1 MFFHLSDIGFPD
13 LFDIAFV
20 TVLLYV
26 AFVWV
31 RETRAFFVAIGFVI
45 LGLIYIIAKSF
56 DLQLTAWIFQGFFA
70 ILLVIIVV
78 IFQEELRQIFERI
91 AVWSLGRTGSKEYPS
106 SAMDT
111 LVATV
116 ADFARDRIG
125 ALIVIPGKQPVDRHI
140 QGGIEL
146 NGKLSEP
153 LLKSIFDPHSPG
165 HDGAVI
171 IEHDKILRFAAHLP
185 LSRNFTQLSHVGT
198 RHSAGLGLAELTD
211 ALCLIVSE
219 ERGRISVARN
229 SRLWEVDNTQQ
240 LGSIIDAFLKEKMP
254 SRDPRVVSIQLLKE
268 NWVEK
273 AVALS
278 LAFGLWAVFVPG
290 SKTAEA
296 TFSIPVTIE
305 NLASNVVVESVQP
318 PEVSATFSGPRRVLV
333 LFRPEKLRVTI
344 DGSTLDANRRDSLRR
359 TFRLSE
365 KDIRYPKELMLKEL
379 SPATVKVAARRAVSE
394 SKDSGRGAGEAQSK
408 AGETG

>member
-1 MFFHLSDIGFPD
+1 MFFHLSDIGLSD
-13 LFDIAFV
+13 IVDIAFV

-45 LGLIYIIAKSF
+45 LGLIYIVAKSF

-91 AVWSLGRTGSKEYPS
+91 AVWSLGRSAPKQYPS
-106 SAMDT
+106 STVDT
-111 LVATV
+111 LVATL

-125 ALIVIPGKQPVDRHI
+125 ALIVIPGKQPIDRHI

-146 NGKLSEP
+146 NGRLSEP

-171 IEHDKILRFAAHLP
+171 VENDRVVRFAAHLP
-185 LSRNFTQLSHVGT
+185 LSKNFTQLAHVGT
-198 RHSAGLGLAELTD
+198 RHSAALGLAELTD

-240 LGSIIDAFLKEKMP
+240 LGSLIDSFLREKMP
-254 SRDPRVVSIQLLKE
+254 VRDPRMVSLQLLKE

-296 TFSIPVTIE
+296 TFSVPVTVE
-305 NLASNVVVESVQP
+305 NVPSNVVVESVQP
-318 PEVSATFSGPRRVLV
+318 PEVSATFSGPRRALV
-333 LFRPEKLRVTI
+333 LFRPEKLRVTV
-344 DGSTLDANRRDSLRR
+344 DGSTLDANRRDGLKR
-359 TFRLSE
+359 TYRLSE
-365 KDIRYPKELMLKEL
+365 KDIRYPKELMLKDF
-379 SPATVKVAARRAVSE
+379 SPSTVKVAARRVTPDSKE
-394 SKDSGRGAGEAQSK
+394 SARGEAQTK
-408 AGETG
+408 AGETS

>member
-1 MFFHLSDIGFPD
+1 MFFNFSDIGIGD
-13 LFDIAFV
+13 VFDIAFV

-31 RETRAFFVAIGFVI
+31 RQTQAFFVAIGFVI
-45 LGLIYIIAKSF
+45 LGIIYIIAKAF

-70 ILLVIIVV
+70 IFLVIIVV

-91 AVWSLGRTGSKEYPS
+91 AVWSLGRAGLRSYQS
-106 SAMDT
+106 GAMDA

-116 ADFARDRIG
+116 ADFSRDRIG
-125 ALIVIPGKQPVDRHI
+125 ALIVIPGNQPIDRHI

-146 NGKLSEP
+146 NGRLSEP

-171 IEHDKILRFAAHLP
+171 LENDRIARFAAHLP
-185 LSRNFTQLSHVGT
+185 LSKDFAQLAHVGT

-229 SRLWEVDNTQQ
+229 GKLWVVENAQA
-240 LGSIIDAFLKEKMP
+240 LASLIDAFLKEKSP
-254 SRDPRVVSIQLLKE
+254 SRAPSVVSLQLLRE

-273 AVALS
+273 AVALC

-290 SKTAEA
+290 GKTGEV
-296 TFSIPVTIE
+296 TYHVPVTVE
-305 NLASNVVVESVQP
+305 NLSSNLTMDSVQP
-318 PEVSATFSGPRRVLV
+318 TEVNVTFSGQRRVLV
-333 LFRPEKLRVTI
+333 LFRTEKLRVTL
-344 DGSTLDANRRDSLRR
+344 DGSVLDANRRDGLKR
-359 TFRLSE
+359 TYRLSE
-365 KDIRYPKELMLKEL
+365 KDIRYPKELTLKEF
-379 SPATVKVAARRAVSE
+379 SPPAVKVSTKRVLAE
-394 SKDSGRGAGEAQSK
+394 GKDGGRVPGEGQPK
-408 AGETG
+408 VGDTE

>member
-1 MFFHLSDIGFPD
+1 MFFHLSDIGLPD

-31 RETRAFFVAIGFVI
+31 RETHAFFVAIGFVI
-45 LGLIYIIAKSF
+45 LGLIYIVAKSF

-91 AVWSLGRTGSKEYPS
+91 AVWSLGRGAPKHYS
-106 SAMDT
+106 SSSMDA
-111 LVATV
+111 LVATI

-125 ALIVIPGKQPVDRHI
+125 ALIVIPGRQPIDRHI

-146 NGKLSEP
+146 NGKLSVP

-171 IEHDKILRFAAHLP
+171 VENEKILRFAAHLP
-185 LSRNFTQLSHVGT
+185 LSKDFTQLAHVGT
-198 RHSAGLGLAELTD
+198 RHSAALGLAELTD
-211 ALCLIVSE
+211 ALCVIVSE

-229 SRLWEVDNTQQ
+229 GRLWEVDNTQQ
-240 LGSIIDAFLKEKMP
+240 LGSLIDAFMKEKIP
-254 SRDPRVVSIQLLKE
+254 SRDPRLFSIQLIKE

-273 AVALS
+273 AVALC

-296 TFSIPVTIE
+296 TFAVPITVE
-305 NLASNVVVESVQP
+305 NLSANVVLESVQP
-318 PEVSATFSGPRRVLV
+318 SEVNATFSGPRRVLV

-344 DGSTLDANRRDSLRR
+344 DGSALDANRRDGLRR

-365 KDIRYPKELMLKEL
+365 KDIRYPKELMLKEF
-379 SPATVKVAARRAVSE
+379 SPATVKVAARRVAAE
-394 SKDSGRGAGEAQSK
+394 SKDSGRGSSEPQPK

>member
-1 MFFHLSDIGFPD
+1 MFFNFSDIGLAD
-13 LFDIAFV
+13 VFDIAFV

-31 RETRAFFVAIGFVI
+31 RQTQAFFVAIGFVI
-45 LGLIYIIAKSF
+45 LGIIYIVAKSF

-70 ILLVIIVV
+70 IFLVIVVV

-91 AVWSLGRTGSKEYPS
+91 AVWSLGRAGLRTYQS

-116 ADFARDRIG
+116 ADLTRDRIG
-125 ALIVIPGKQPVDRHI
+125 ALIVIPGTQPIDRHI

-146 NGKLSEP
+146 NGRLSEP

-171 IEHDKILRFAAHLP
+171 LDNDRVARFAAHLP
-185 LSRNFTQLSHVGT
+185 LSKDFAQLAHVGT

-219 ERGRISVARN
+219 ERGRISAARN
-229 SRLWEVDNTQQ
+229 GRLWEVDNTQE
-240 LGSIIDAFLKEKMP
+240 LGSLIDAFLKEKSP
-254 SRDPRVVSIQLLKE
+254 SRAPSVVSLELLRE

-273 AVALS
+273 AVALC

-290 SKTAEA
+290 GKTGEI
-296 TFSIPVTIE
+296 TYQVPVTVE
-305 NLASNVVVESVQP
+305 NLPSNLAMESVQP
-318 PEVSATFSGPRRVLV
+318 SEVNATFFGPRRVLV
-333 LFRPEKLRVTI
+333 LFRPDKLRVTL
-344 DGSTLDANRRDSLRR
+344 DGSILDGNRRDGLRR

-365 KDIRYPKELMLKEL
+365 KDIRYPKDLTLKEFNP
-379 SPATVKVAARRAVSE
+379 SAVKVSIKRVLSE
-394 SKDSGRGAGEAQSK
+394 NKDGGHVPGEGQTK
-408 AGETG
+408 ASEAE